1 LLRGVGTP
9 IAAAPE
15 CSRPADPGY
24 YVIGKDGYIA
34 LAHVDPDFRDRLD
47 PEAVLA
53 RLRTLDVRQV
63 A

>member
-1 LLRGVGTP
+1 LEPP

-15 CSRPADPGY
+15 CSRPADPGH

-47 PEAVLA
+47 PQAVLA
-53 RLRTLDVRQV
+53 RLCTLDVRQV